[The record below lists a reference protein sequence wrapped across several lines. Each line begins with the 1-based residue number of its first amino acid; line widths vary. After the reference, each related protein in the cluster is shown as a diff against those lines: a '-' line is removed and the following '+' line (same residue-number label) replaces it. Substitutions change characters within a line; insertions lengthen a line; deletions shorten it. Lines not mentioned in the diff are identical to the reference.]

1 MASVTVFVDDA
12 VLGDLPPVCVIDGV
26 MTDDVLTF
34 SQQMGDRSGLGVA
47 WLLLLIGPLGWLGL
61 IVISAF
67 RRSGELLTVTLPF
80 SEAAYRRRVKAERA
94 RLLAS
99 VVTVALLIAAFA
111 AFVQQHHPIPRRGPG
126 TGRRGLRRTVERNRR
141 GRPCAEGDGPAR
153 PRRLPPLAHPPRRPR
168 VVRPRRPRPVHRR
181 AEPRAPVSGGRWM
194 QSTAATRRRAIRSS
208 RLDPRQWKL
217 AADERRCVVSGAKTV
232 LMFVGDRCG
241 RAAQAV
247 DFYADDDSGGAGR
260 PRRPHHRPC
269 RSPGR

>member
-111 AFVQQHHPIPRRGPG
+111 GSSSRPSNSCRGPG

-153 PRRLPPLAHPPRRPR
+153 PRCLPPLAHPPRRPR
-168 VVRPRRPRPVHRR
+168 LFV
-181 AEPRAPVSGGRWM
+181 
-194 QSTAATRRRAIRSS
+194 RAIKAG
-208 RLDPRQWKL
+208 PPT
-217 AADERRCVVSGAKTV
+217 SGATV
-232 LMFVGDRCG
+232 LR
-241 RAAQAV
+241 
-247 DFYADDDSGGAGR
+247 
-260 PRRPHHRPC
+260 
-269 RSPGR
+269 